1 MPFPNPDFEPP
12 GEEEVI
18 ATKFLEYDTL
28 VLSSHFSVS
37 ALCAAGVEVFRE
49 WGVKALRSKV
59 PSWRCVTGI
68 LRGEI
73 SAVRTVERD
82 VRAELMRASGAWKAG
97 EREVIMEGVRRRM
110 EGLGP
115 SAVGVGA
122 GDVPGLE

>member
-1 MPFPNPDFEPP
+1 M
-12 GEEEVI
+12 
-18 ATKFLEYDTL
+18 
-28 VLSSHFSVS
+28 
-37 ALCAAGVEVFRE
+37 
-49 WGVKALRSKV
+49 KALRSKV

-73 SAVRTVERD
+73 SA

>member
-1 MPFPNPDFEPP
+1 M
-12 GEEEVI
+12 
-18 ATKFLEYDTL
+18 
-28 VLSSHFSVS
+28 
-37 ALCAAGVEVFRE
+37 
-49 WGVKALRSKV
+49 KALRSKV

-97 EREVIMEGVRRRM
+97 EREVIMEGVSRRI

-115 SAVGVGA
+115 SATAVGA
-122 GDVPGLE
+122 GDVLGLEWKCG

>member
-1 MPFPNPDFEPP
+1 M
-12 GEEEVI
+12 
-18 ATKFLEYDTL
+18 
-28 VLSSHFSVS
+28 
-37 ALCAAGVEVFRE
+37 
-49 WGVKALRSKV
+49 KALRSKV

-110 EGLGP
+110 EGLVP